1 MNESKIVQKH
11 NLTKALNAKIV
22 QHSFKEKQSGITLIA
37 LVVTIIVL
45 LILAGIAISLTIG
58 DKGIFKRAEQ
68 AVDVWDKATVEEDLA
83 MIIGEYPLYSLTGGT
98 STFEDYLL
106 EKGADSVTDNG
117 DGTLNVKYKG
127 YEFVV
132 DKESYEILSGE
143 ELGGVK
149 PEIKVTK
156 KASSDNKKVTIT
168 VEITNEVGEVNSITL
183 TGPNGEEITGSL
195 NGKTA
200 TFEVSSNGNY
210 TAKAEATTEGYKRT
224 ASSVVEVNEIEVE
237 FSTESGKIEVVWLD
251 TNNNVIGSP
260 NSPAEHLGGMHPV
273 YWTGDSAITGVAGGS
288 GTYSEVYDEDDSEKS
303 NPNNIWYNYASIEGT
318 EDNRTSRWANAKD
331 SNGSYFVWVPR
342 YAYRITYYN
351 DEGQVTGYYDGR
363 GMVNTQGQAITQV
376 SGTNIDGSLDEGIE
390 TVTSNGK
397 SYIVHPAFMDDS
409 ANSFNNGGWDDDL
422 AGIWVGKYEMSRE
435 TNGSH
440 TETSGSSTGNLLTND
455 TIKAVSKP
463 GVSSWRYITIGNS
476 YTNSYNYNRDME
488 SHLMKN
494 SEWGAVA
501 YLTHSQYGRN
511 GYEIDINNSS
521 SYITGNGGG
530 STSASQAS
538 GVTNAYDTANGVK
551 ASSTGNIYGIYDL
564 SGGAYEYV
572 AAFDTL
578 SDSSYITNYGSS
590 FASKG
595 ETSTK
600 YATAYSNG
608 TSTYYGTKIYEV
620 GKIGD
625 ATKEVYTGNS
635 YRNWNNDYSNFLYSL
650 FPFFRR
656 GGYYYGGSDAGV
668 FGSGSSYGRDDSV
681 DGFRVVLGK

>member
-58 DKGIFKRAEQ
+58 DNGIFKRAEQ

-117 DGTLNVKYKG
+117 DGTLNVEYKG

-200 TFEVSSNGNY
+200 TFEVRSNGNY

-273 YWTGDSAITGVAGGS
+273 YWTGDSAITGVSGGT

-351 DEGQVTGYYDGR
+351 EEGQVSGYYDGR
-363 GMVNTQGQAITQV
+363 GMVNIKGELITKV
-376 SGTNIDGSLDEGIE
+376 DGTSIDGSLEEGIE

-409 ANSFNNGGWDDDL
+409 ANGFNNGGWDSDL
-422 AGIWVGKYEMSRE
+422 AGIWVGKYESAHSNA
-435 TNGSH
+435 TSSS
-440 TETSGSSTGNLLTND
+440 SGSGTS
-455 TIKAVSKP
+455 ISIKP
-463 GVSSWRYITIGNS
+463 GVSIWYYNNIGDS

-521 SYITGNGGG
+521 SDITGNGGG
-530 STSASQAS
+530 SPDASSSETTYAYNTAE
-538 GVTNAYDTANGVK
+538 GVG

-564 SGGAYEYV
+564 SGRSGEYV
-572 AAFDTL
+572 AVWNTALDPYDYIN
-578 SDSSYITNYGSS
+578 SDGSS

-595 ETSTK
+595 GSSTK
-600 YATAYSNG
+600 YATAYSDA
-608 TSTYYGTKIYEV
+608 YGSMVESIDYEV
-620 GKIGD
+620 GKTGD
-625 ATKEVYTGNS
+625 ATKEVYKGNDKGMWNDDSFVFFYTG
-635 YRNWNNDYSNFLYSL
+635 
-650 FPFFRR
+650 FPFTAR
-656 GGYYYGGSDAGV
+656 GYSGMFGANGLVVFSAGGRLVAASRVALAG
-668 FGSGSSYGRDDSV
+668 
-681 DGFRVVLGK
+681 

>member
-58 DKGIFKRAEQ
+58 DNGIFKRAEQ

-106 EKGADSVTDNG
+106 EKGADSVADNG
-117 DGTLNVKYKG
+117 DGALNVEYKG

-273 YWTGDSAITGVAGGS
+273 YWTGDSAITGVSGGT

-351 DEGQVTGYYDGR
+351 EEGQVSGYYDGR
-363 GMVNTQGQAITQV
+363 GMVNIKGELITKV
-376 SGTNIDGSLDEGIE
+376 DGTSIDGSLEEGIE

-409 ANSFNNGGWDDDL
+409 ENGFDNGGWDSDL
-422 AGIWVGKYEMSRE
+422 AGIWVGKYESAHSNA
-435 TNGSH
+435 TSSS
-440 TETSGSSTGNLLTND
+440 SGSGTS
-455 TIKAVSKP
+455 ISIKP
-463 GVSSWRYITIGNS
+463 GVQSWRSITISNC
-476 YTNSYNYNRDME
+476 YNYAKGYNRGGDPE
-488 SHLMKN
+488 GTLNGLDSHLMKN

-530 STSASQAS
+530 STSANSAS

-551 ASSTGNIYGIYDL
+551 ASSTGNIYGIYEL

-578 SDSSYITNYGSS
+578 SDSSNITNYGSS

-595 ETSTK
+595 GPSTK

-625 ATKEVYTGNS
+625 ATKEVYKGS
-635 YRNWNNDYSNFLYSL
+635 SDRKWNNDSSYFLYSSV
-650 FPFFRR
+650 PFFRR
-656 GGYYYGGSDAGV
+656 GGSYNHGSNAGV
-668 FGSGSSYGRDDSV
+668 FSSSYNYGGVDSTG
-681 DGFRVVLGK
+681 GFRVVLGK